1 MINQRLFE
9 RYQIDTNKNLQIPK
23 VCGRPFD
30 TLLIDKLG
38 SCYACECT
46 AWLPQSVGNIQI
58 QSLDEIYKTVCLIS
72 LIVTVTRL
80 NART

>member
-58 QSLDEIYKTVCLIS
+58 QSLDFHSFS
-72 LIVTVTRL
+72 LI
-80 NART
+80 